1 MYSKFIKYCNI
12 KAVTVFTL
20 LFAFTFVSFG
30 QDIHNCLCKPEKPKV
45 EKKMSCCSKEEGKKK
60 SETKDDGCCSKKK
73 SSSCDDCK
81 TCSFE
86 KKVQKEQGAI
96 NESKITKTEV
106 KVIVAETLSPINN
119 NYTHKTFLT
128 GQSPGTRT
136 KVFLE
141 VSNLRI

>member
-1 MYSKFIKYCNI
+1 MY
-12 KAVTVFTL
+12 TL

-30 QDIHNCLCKPEKPKV
+30 QDLHNCLCKPEKPKV
-45 EKKMSCCSKEEGKKK
+45 EKKMSCCSKEESKKE
-60 SETKDDGCCSKKK
+60 SEAKKDDCCSKNK

-81 TCSFE
+81 TCSFD
-86 KKVQKEQGAI
+86 KKVEKEQGAL

-119 NYTHKTFLT
+119 NNTYKSFLT

-141 VSNLRI
+141 VLNLRI